1 MLLSSPE
8 ERRRNFSKN
17 GIYGSTMFLQP
28 WRKGS
33 GLQLV
38 LAVVVFVL
46 IAAFTIRQYDLL
58 PRASQAQNEPP
69 NQYHTPAPTTTPT
82 IPQKIWQ
89 IFSTP
94 ADYRGTT
101 PFSLDPKSLGD
112 TTSWIALNPGYH
124 YELLGAASA
133 DEFVIKH
140 FSHDSSIIDTYFSL
154 RNPGLKTDL
163 LRYLVLWVEGGVYS
177 DLDTWNLKPINA
189 WVPEH
194 MRDQVKAVVGIEFDQ
209 LDGDPWPGFGD
220 EPSYMTHVVQ
230 FCQWTLAAA
239 PGHPLFEGIVA
250 TSLERIAD
258 LAAVQNKTISE
269 LDPIGY
275 EVVTTTGPSA
285 WTDVVFEQLQKADP
299 SLRSLKELS
308 DMKKPRLIGD
318 ILVLT
323 IDGFGM
329 GQPHSHST
337 TGNSIPDAALVKHGF
352 RHSWLPNVP

>member
-1 MLLSSPE
+1 MLLKSWQRGSSLLP
-8 ERRRNFSKN
+8 
-17 GIYGSTMFLQP
+17 
-28 WRKGS
+28 
-33 GLQLV
+33 
-38 LAVVVFVL
+38 VVIIFILTV
-46 IAAFTIRQYDLL
+46 AFTIRQYDLL
-58 PRASQAQNEPP
+58 PLRTEILSTDQHRHSSDSTSTSA
-69 NQYHTPAPTTTPT
+69 
-82 IPQKIWQ
+82 IPRNIWQ

-94 ADYRGTT
+94 ANFKGTT
-101 PFSLDPKSLGD
+101 PFSIDPKSLGD
-112 TTSWIALNPGYH
+112 TTSWVALNPGYH

-133 DEFVIKH
+133 DEFVRDR
-140 FSHDSSIIDTYFSL
+140 FSHDRSIIDTYFTL
-154 RNPGLKTDL
+154 RSPGLKTDL
-163 LRYLVLWVEGGVYS
+163 LRYLVLWAEGGVYS
-177 DLDTWNLKPINA
+177 DLDTWAIKPIDA

-194 MRDQVKAVVGIEFDQ
+194 LRDHVKAVVGIEFDQ

-239 PGHPLFEGIVA
+239 PGHPLFENII
-250 TSLERIAD
+250 TMSLERIED
-258 LAAVQNKTISE
+258 LAAAHNTSIAD
-269 LDPIGY
+269 LDPTGY

-299 SLRSLKELS
+299 HLQSLKELS
-308 DMKKPRLIGD
+308 DMKESRLIGD

-337 TGNSIPDAALVKHGF
+337 ADGSTPGAALVKHGF